1 MTSTV
6 QSPIDYIERTRALYS
21 SLNYPSYTWVQEDEA
36 PLSKL
41 NKTLDQCKVGVIG
54 SGGIY
59 LKGQIAFHYKDDTSY
74 RVIQSDC
81 SNGDLRATHFAY
93 DLKDAREDIN
103 IVFPLQ
109 TLRKLASEGFIK
121 GVSDRVYSF
130 MGGIYSS
137 RKVRKYLAPSLAG
150 QTMKDEVDLI
160 VLVPA

>member
-6 QSPIDYIERTRALYS
+6 QNPIDYIERTRALYN
-21 SLNYPSYTWVQEDEA
+21 SLDYPAYNWVHEEEA
-36 PLSKL
+36 QLSKL
-41 NKTLDQCKVGVIG
+41 NKPLDQCKVGLIC

-59 LKGQIAFHYKDDTSY
+59 LKGQVAFHYKDDTSY

-81 SNGDLRATHFAY
+81 SNEDLRVTHFAY
-93 DLKDAREDIN
+93 DLEDAREDIN
-103 IVFPLQ
+103 VVFPLQ
-109 TLRKLASEGFIK
+109 TLHKLASESFIK
-121 GVSDRVYSF
+121 AVSDRVYSF

-137 RKVRKYLAPSLAG
+137 RKVREYLAPSLAG

>member
-21 SLNYPSYTWVQEDEA
+21 SLDYPSYTWVQEDET
-36 PLSKL
+36 PLSTL
-41 NKTLDQCKVGVIG
+41 NKPLDQCKVGIIC

-81 SNGDLRATHFAY
+81 SNEDLRVTHFAY

-103 IVFPLQ
+103 VVLPLQ

-121 GVSDRVYSF
+121 GLSDRVYSF

-137 RKVRKYLAPSLAG
+137 RKVRDYLAPNLAN
-150 QTMKDEVDLI
+150 QTMKDEVDLV

>member
-21 SLNYPSYTWVQEDEA
+21 SLDYPSYTWVQEDEA

-41 NKTLDQCKVGVIG
+41 KKPLDQCKVGLIC

-59 LKGQIAFHYKDDTSY
+59 LKGQIAFHYRDDTSY
-74 RVIQSDC
+74 RIIQSDC
-81 SNGDLRATHFAY
+81 LQEHLRVTHFAY
-93 DLKDAREDIN
+93 DLKDAREDLN
-103 IVFPLQ
+103 VVFPLQ
-109 TLRKLASEGFIK
+109 TLRKLITKGFIK
-121 GVSDRVYSF
+121 GIANRVYSF

-137 RKVRKYLAPSLAG
+137 RKVREYLAPSLVEQA
-150 QTMKDEVDLI
+150 MRDEVDLV

>member
-6 QSPIDYIERTRALYS
+6 QSPIDYIERTRALYK
-21 SLNYPSYTWVQEDEA
+21 SLDYPAYTWVHEEEA

-41 NKTLDQCKVGVIG
+41 NKTLDQCKVGLIC

-59 LKGQIAFHYKDDTSY
+59 LKGQVAFHYKDDTSY
-74 RVIQSDC
+74 RVIHSDC
-81 SNGDLRATHFAY
+81 SNDDLRVTHFAY
-93 DLKDAREDIN
+93 DLEDAREDIN
-103 IVFPLQ
+103 VVFPLQ
-109 TLRKLASEGFIK
+109 TLHKLASESFIK
-121 GVSDRVYSF
+121 AVSERVYSF

-137 RKVRKYLAPSLAG
+137 RKVREYLAPSLAG

>member
-21 SLNYPSYTWVQEDEA
+21 SLDYPVYTWVHEEEA

-41 NKTLDQCKVGVIG
+41 DKALDQCKVGLIC

-59 LKGQIAFHYKDDTSY
+59 LKGQVAFHYKDDTSY

-81 SNGDLRATHFAY
+81 PQEDLRATHFAY

-103 IVFPLQ
+103 VVFPLQ
-109 TLRKLASEGFIK
+109 TLRKLATERLIK
-121 GVSDRVYSF
+121 GVADRVYSF

-137 RKVRKYLAPSLAG
+137 RKVREYLAPSLADKA
-150 QTMKDEVDLI
+150 MKDEVDLV

>member
-1 MTSTV
+1 MTSAV
-6 QSPIDYIERTRALYS
+6 QNPIDYIERTRALYS
-21 SLNYPSYTWVQEDEA
+21 SLDYPSYTWVQEDEA

-41 NKTLDQCKVGVIG
+41 NKPLDHCKVGVIG

-59 LKGQIAFHYKDDTSY
+59 LRGQIAFHYKDDTSY
-74 RVIQSDC
+74 RIIQSDC
-81 SNGDLRATHFAY
+81 LQEDLRATHFAY

-103 IVFPLQ
+103 VVFPLQ
-109 TLRKLASEGFIK
+109 TLHKLASESFIK
-121 GVSDRVYSF
+121 AVSDRVYSF

-137 RKVRKYLAPSLAG
+137 RKVREYLAPSLAG

>member
-6 QSPIDYIERTRALYS
+6 KSPIDYIERTRALYS

-41 NKTLDQCKVGVIG
+41 NKPLDQCKVGVIG

-59 LKGQIAFHYKDDTSY
+59 LRGQIAFHYKDDTSY
-74 RVIQSDC
+74 RVIRSDC
-81 SNGDLRATHFAY
+81 STEDLRVTHFAY

-103 IVFPLQ
+103 VVFPLQ

-121 GVSDRVYSF
+121 AVSDHVYSF

-137 RKVRKYLAPSLAG
+137 RKVRDYLAPGLAN
-150 QTMKDEVDLI
+150 QAVKDEVDLV

>member
-21 SLNYPSYTWVQEDEA
+21 SLDYPSYTWAQEDET

-41 NKTLDQCKVGVIG
+41 NKPLDQCKVGIIC

-74 RVIQSDC
+74 RVIS
-81 SNGDLRATHFAY
+81 SATSKENLRATHFAY
-93 DLKDAREDIN
+93 DLKDARKDISV
-103 IVFPLQ
+103 VFPLE
-109 TLRKLASEGFIK
+109 TLRNLANEGLI
-121 GVSDRVYSF
+121 GGIADSAYSF

-137 RKVRKYLAPSLAG
+137 RKVRENLAPSLAK
-150 QTMKDEVDLI
+150 QMLKDEVDLVI
-160 VLVPA
+160 LVPA

>member
-21 SLNYPSYTWVQEDEA
+21 SLDYPAYTWVHEEEA

-41 NKTLDQCKVGVIG
+41 DKPLDQCKVGLIC

-59 LKGQIAFHYKDDTSY
+59 LKGQVAFHYKDDTSY
-74 RVIQSDC
+74 RVIHSDC
-81 SNGDLRATHFAY
+81 SNDDLRVTHFAY
-93 DLKDAREDIN
+93 DLEDAREDIN
-103 IVFPLQ
+103 VVFPLQ
-109 TLRKLASEGFIK
+109 TLHKLSSESFIK
-121 GVSDRVYSF
+121 AVSDRVYSF

-137 RKVRKYLAPSLAG
+137 RKVRDYVAPSLAN
-150 QTMKDEVDLI
+150 QAVKDEVDLV

>member
-21 SLNYPSYTWVQEDEA
+21 SLDYPAYTWVHEEEA

-41 NKTLDQCKVGVIG
+41 DKPLDQCKVGLIC

-59 LKGQIAFHYKDDTSY
+59 LKGQVAFHYKDDTSY

-81 SNGDLRATHFAY
+81 SQEDLRATHFAY

-103 IVFPLQ
+103 VVFPLQ
-109 TLRKLASEGFIK
+109 TLRKLATEGLIK
-121 GVSDRVYSF
+121 GVADRVYSF

-137 RKVRKYLAPSLAG
+137 RKVREYLAPSLTS
-150 QTMKDEVDLI
+150 QSIKDEVDLV

>member
-1 MTSTV
+1 MTCTV

-21 SLNYPSYTWVQEDEA
+21 CLDYPAYTWVHEEEA

-41 NKTLDQCKVGVIG
+41 DKPLDQCKVGLIC

-59 LKGQIAFHYKDDTSY
+59 LKGQVAFHYKDDTSY

-81 SNGDLRATHFAY
+81 AQEDLRATHFAY

-103 IVFPLQ
+103 VVFPLQ
-109 TLRKLASEGFIK
+109 TLRKLATEGLIK
-121 GVSDRVYSF
+121 GIADGVYSF

-137 RKVRKYLAPSLAG
+137 RKVREYLAPSLAG
-150 QTMKDEVDLI
+150 QAIKDEVDLVI
-160 VLVPA
+160 LVPA